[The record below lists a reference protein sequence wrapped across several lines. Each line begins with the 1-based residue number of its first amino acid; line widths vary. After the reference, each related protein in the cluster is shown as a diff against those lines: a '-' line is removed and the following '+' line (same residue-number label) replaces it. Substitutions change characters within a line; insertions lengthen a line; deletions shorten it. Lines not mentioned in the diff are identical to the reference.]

1 MAKAMAKPKTK
12 AKGARKPAGG
22 SKLVVRGA
30 SAVVPRRP
38 AGQSPRARPLV
49 NQVLSRLYTI
59 TYQQSVN
66 GQLVR
71 VTLQADTPFSIPIMG
86 QPLEVRHDGV
96 LISGLVR
103 RIECFSSTFRND
115 SGYGTLDLTI
125 VHVA

>member
-1 MAKAMAKPKTK
+1 MAKATAKPKTK
-12 AKGARKPAGG
+12 ARGSGKPAGG
-22 SKLVVRGA
+22 SKLVVRPA
-30 SAVVPRRP
+30 SAMVPRRP
-38 AGQSPRARPLV
+38 AGQSPRRAVV
-49 NQVLSRLYTI
+49 NKVLSRLYTI

-71 VTLQADTPFSIPIMG
+71 VTLQADTPFSMSILG

-96 LISGLVR
+96 LISGLVQ
-103 RIECFSSTFRND
+103 RIECFSSTFKNG